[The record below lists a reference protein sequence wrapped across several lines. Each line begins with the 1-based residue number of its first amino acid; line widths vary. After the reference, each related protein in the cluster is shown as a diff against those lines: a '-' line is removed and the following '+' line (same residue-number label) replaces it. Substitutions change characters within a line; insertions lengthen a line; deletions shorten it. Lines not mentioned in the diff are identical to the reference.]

1 MKWSAPLERPQNG
14 CWRTCASAARTASA
28 VALPAP
34 SHSLPQKSVTWARA
48 TPHRTTLA
56 QTPGARDA
64 LSMPATGHTSW
75 ELCAMPVGLSS
86 ITQWGMHLFLSAHGR
101 RRRVRLPAV
110 RPLPEPVE
118 QAPQIYRYEE
128 QRGRVGV
135 ARAQAAAQEVLVQ
148 LHIICMIHRAHIV
161 AEACPIFKV
170 PVCFSPYASH
180 ISGWWAAML
189 QCSLPA
195 LATQIELA

>member
-14 CWRTCASAARTASA
+14 CWRTWPSAARTASA
-28 VALPAP
+28 VAFPAP
-34 SHSLPQKSVTWARA
+34 SHSFPQKSVTWARA
-48 TPHRTTLA
+48 TPHRTRLA

-64 LSMPATGHTSW
+64 LSMPATGHTAW

-86 ITQWGMHLFLSAHGR
+86 ITQRGMHLFLTAHGR
-101 RRRVRLPAV
+101 RRRIRLPAV

-118 QAPQIYRYEE
+118 QAPQIYRDEE

-148 LHIICMIHRAHIV
+148 LHIICMSQRAHSV
-161 AEACPIFKV
+161 AEACPIF
-170 PVCFSPYASH
+170 
-180 ISGWWAAML
+180 
-189 QCSLPA
+189 
-195 LATQIELA
+195 